1 VKIALVHKKLDLN
14 GGTERDLFRTAEGLR
29 DLGHDVHL
37 FCGEY
42 GVSLPVGTS
51 AHRVPIVPLGRTLR
65 LWSFALFAPRLLRRT
80 PCDVVVNFGRL
91 LSQDVLRSGGGSHR
105 AFLHKLGQS
114 GGLLRQLW
122 QWASPYHQSLLAME
136 QRQFQR
142 GHYQGI
148 VAVSDEVKRELM
160 ATYAVPENRI
170 AVIYNGV
177 DHERFRP
184 ALRQEFRESVRK
196 QWQIPP
202 EALTVLFVGSGFR
215 RKGLDHLLAVW
226 DSPKLKEVYL
236 LVVGEDAR
244 RDRYGAWAERQ
255 GQGRVIFTG
264 RQAKVERYYGA
275 ADLVALPAVQEAFG
289 NVVLEALASGLPV
302 VVSRTVGAAEV
313 LKGRLVNGIVID
325 PKDPREI
332 VTKLV
337 SMLEESRDP
346 NLRMEARKLGEEYSW
361 KNHFLKLQVFLQRV
375 VEQRRCES
383 CS

>member
-136 QRQFQR
+136 KRQFQR